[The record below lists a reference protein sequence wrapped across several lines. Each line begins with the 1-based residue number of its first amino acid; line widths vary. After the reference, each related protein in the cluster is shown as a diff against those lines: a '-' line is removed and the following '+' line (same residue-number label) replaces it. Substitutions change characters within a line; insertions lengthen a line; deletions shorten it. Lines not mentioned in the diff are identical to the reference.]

1 MPTHF
6 YVILLLGSWRTIDKE
21 NKFFFIT
28 QAQNAGDPTDVVTLN
43 LIRPSIPK
51 DFFKVSR
58 KSHNGMIFLS
68 NLQKKIT
75 LEGRCNGAAARRSI
89 DRSSCSVFSL
99 FVW

>member
-43 LIRPSIPK
+43 LIRPFIPK
-51 DFFKVSR
+51 DFF
-58 KSHNGMIFLS
+58 SHNGMIFLS
-68 NLQKKIT
+68 NLQKKNHLGGPMQRLGGT
-75 LEGRCNGAAARRSI
+75 TFNRSI
-89 DRSSCSVFSL
+89 LLLSF
-99 FVW
+99 